1 MLRSYSSK
9 YFNISGR
16 PSTGDTALLGKGGN
30 DKISFVVE
38 SSEDQVNKQWAP
50 GKLVIGQLYSW
61 LMVGFFEPAQ
71 QDWASLSQLE
81 PAWAG
86 KLNAVSWAWNSA
98 QAGSIINFQIK
109 LSSSWLNALSWRF
122 SSAQAGSTIELGWVS
137 LSQVELAQP
146 GSSWIPKKGG
156 KMTFLV
162 KKWHS

>member
-1 MLRSYSSK
+1 MLAHLK
-9 YFNISGR
+9 
-16 PSTGDTALLGKGGN
+16 TGNVWPLLWGWTDLHWIKIGLVVLKIMHN
-30 DKISFVVE
+30 D
-38 SSEDQVNKQWAP
+38 P
-50 GKLVIGQLYSW
+50 GW
-61 LMVGFFEPAQ
+61 LGIGFFEPAQ

-137 LSQVELAQP
+137 LSQVELAHP
-146 GSSWIPKKGG
+146 GSSWIPKKKGG
-156 KMTFLV
+156 K
-162 KKWHS
+162 WHFWSKNLIFFPKIHEISI